1 MLHYTREKLRCRRVL
16 LILAIKGEI
25 MFSLH
30 RYNQFNLWLEV
41 VQLASTISFSDE
53 EDSLIWQFNSHGV
66 FSSQSLYKVINFR
79 GISPVFVPAVW
90 ALKVPPR
97 VHFFLWL
104 LSKNKVLTRDNLSI
118 RKKIKDPTC
127 LFCSEAE
134 TVNHLFFDCVV
145 AKQLWSILSEIF
157 NRQVGTYFV
166 SVGTMWISN
175 RKFIVENVFCAAILW
190 GLWKLRNN
198 LCFQGTLWVDVRVL
212 IMKVTAMLQN
222 WSSMCPKEKV
232 P

>member
-1 MLHYTREKLRCRRVL
+1 MYVLINEKDATVASLWDGVDLKCTFRRCVDGRL
-16 LILAIKGEI
+16 
-25 MFSLH
+25 
-30 RYNQFNLWLEV
+30 YNLWLEV
-41 VQLASTISFSDE
+41 VQLASTISFTDE
-53 EDSLIWQFNSHGV
+53 EDSLIWQFKSHGV
-66 FSSQSLYKVINFR
+66 YSSQSLYKVINFR

-134 TVNHLFFDCVV
+134 TINHLFFNCVV
-145 AKQLWSILSEIF
+145 AKQLWSILSEIL

-175 RKFIVENVFCAAILW
+175 RKFIVENIFCATALW
-190 GLWKLRNN
+190 GL
-198 LCFQGTLWVDVRVL
+198 
-212 IMKVTAMLQN
+212 
-222 WSSMCPKEKV
+222 
-232 P
+232 